1 MWYNAGKEVPLMIV
15 GEAELR
21 ALIAALEARIVV
33 LEAAVEDFETRIAA
47 LEGA

>member
-1 MWYNAGKEVPLMIV
+1 MIV
-15 GEAELR
+15 GETELR

-33 LEAAVEDFETRIAA
+33 LEAAVEDFETRITA